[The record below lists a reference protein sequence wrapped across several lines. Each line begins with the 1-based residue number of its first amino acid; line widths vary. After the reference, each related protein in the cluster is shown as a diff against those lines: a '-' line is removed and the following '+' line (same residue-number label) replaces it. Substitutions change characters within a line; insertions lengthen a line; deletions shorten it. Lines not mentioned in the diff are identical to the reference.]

1 MSEEKYIS
9 LAEIKDLLTAE
20 SEKRG
25 ENGIEFNPVQ
35 KAALMHAQALV
46 VLDADQTEEIISEV
60 IQLDFFQSKSVPEYV
75 AYRVADCLPKYPE
88 EVRAI
93 FSKERI
99 PLENEDISSIID
111 IVAKYL

>member
-20 SEKRG
+20 SEKRA
-25 ENGIEFNPVQ
+25 ENGIEFNAVQ
-35 KAALMHAQALV
+35 KSALMHAQTLA
-46 VLDADQTEEIISEV
+46 VLDADQTEELVSEV

-99 PLENEDISSIID
+99 PRENEDISSIID

>member
-1 MSEEKYIS
+1 MSEERYIS

-25 ENGIEFNPVQ
+25 ENGLEFNPVQ

-75 AYRVADCLPKYPE
+75 AYRVADSLPKYPE

-99 PLENEDISSIID
+99 PLENEDIDAIIE

>member
-25 ENGIEFNPVQ
+25 ENGIEFHPVQ

-46 VLDADQTEEIISEV
+46 VLDADQTEELISEV
-60 IQLDFFQSKSVPEYV
+60 VQLEFFQSKSVPEYV

-99 PLENEDISSIID
+99 PLENEDINAILD